1 MTDRRTTIKWMLAAA
16 AAMPLKHQRAW
27 GQEITAQPAARGYGT
42 DPNLTKLYHPGDVWP
57 LTLSAVER
65 RTAQA
70 LCNVILP
77 DDGRSP
83 DATSVGVVDFIDEWV
98 SAPYPRQLTD
108 RPVIL
113 EGLAWMDA
121 EASLRFAKGFAELD
135 ESRQHAICDDICY
148 EPNAQPKF
156 ARAAAFFARYR
167 DLTVGAFYS
176 TPTGWKDIGY
186 IGNVPL
192 AKFDGPPA
200 DLLQK
205 LGLGPNTET
214 GSHT

>member
-1 MTDRRTTIKWMLAAA
+1 VTDRRTTIKWMLAAA
-16 AAMPLKHQRAW
+16 ASMPLWNSRGFGQQVTAW
-27 GQEITAQPAARGYGT
+27 AAVRGYGG
-42 DPNLTKLYHPGDVWP
+42 DPDLTKLYHPGDVWP
-57 LTLSAVER
+57 LTLSAAER
-65 RTAQA
+65 RTGKA

-83 DATSVGVVDFIDEWV
+83 DASSVGVVDFIDEWV
-98 SAPYPRQLTD
+98 SAPYPRQLAD
-108 RPVIL
+108 RPVVL

-121 EASLRFAKGFAELD
+121 EALLRFEKYFAELD

-148 EPNAQPKF
+148 EPKAAPKF
-156 ARAAAFFARYR
+156 ARAAAFFTRYR

-176 TPTGWKDIGY
+176 TPPGWKDIGY

-200 DLLQK
+200 ELLQK
-205 LGLGPNTET
+205 LGLGADQK
-214 GSHT
+214 

>member
-16 AAMPLKHQRAW
+16 ASMPVWNSRGFGQQVTAW
-27 GQEITAQPAARGYGT
+27 PAVRGYGG
-42 DPNLTKLYHPGDVWP
+42 DPDLTKLYRPGDVWP
-57 LTLSAVER
+57 LTLSAAQR
-65 RTAQA
+65 RTAKA

-83 DATSVGVVDFIDEWV
+83 SADSVGVVDFIDEWV
-98 SAPYPRQLTD
+98 SAPYPRQIQD
-108 RPVIL
+108 RPLVL

-121 EASLRFAKGFAELD
+121 EALLRFEKYFAELD
-135 ESRQHAICDDICY
+135 EARQHAICDDICY
-148 EPNAQPKF
+148 EPKTAPKF

-176 TPTGWKDIGY
+176 TPPGWKDIGY

-200 DLLQK
+200 ALLQK
-205 LGLGPNTET
+205 LGLGADQK
-214 GSHT
+214 

>member
-1 MTDRRTTIKWMLAAA
+1 MTDRRTTIKWMLSVAAT
-16 AAMPLKHQRAW
+16 MPLLHQRTW
-27 GQEITAQPAARGYGT
+27 SQEITAQPAARGYGT
-42 DPNLTKLYHPGDVWP
+42 DPDLTKLYRPGDVWP
-57 LTLSAVER
+57 LTLSAAER

-77 DDGRSP
+77 DDVRSP
-83 DATSVGVVDFIDEWV
+83 DATSVGAVDFIDEWV
-98 SAPYPRQLTD
+98 SAPYPHQLQD
-108 RPVIL
+108 RPVVL

-121 EASLRFAKGFAELD
+121 EALLRFEKYFAELD
-135 ESRQHAICDDICY
+135 ESQQHAICDDICY
-148 EPNAQPKF
+148 EPNAKPKF
-156 ARAAAFFARYR
+156 ARAGAFFARYR

-192 AKFDGPPA
+192 TKFEGPPA

-205 LGLGPNTET
+205 LGLG
-214 GSHT
+214 S